1 MDITFTRSEEQIAD
15 IYLERINE
23 LRKETAFY
31 KNNINSIIYGSTNS
45 KYLKDARDVSVLID
59 NLISS
64 LDTIEETL
72 KCKDL
77 VVDNNLISS
86 LVSFSYVHLKLS
98 DKQIADMLF
107 YLMKRNHSQHAFKF
121 LKKEFRNAHFILKE
135 NFFDKQQIDG
145 TIKDFSRLNLNQVKV
160 ALDKIGI
167 EKKIS
172 SRIIKTLSLMAD
184 TKKTEPINIEQT
196 KKKRKHAPKEKTLSS
211 DSAITVGL
219 FKPKEKEPIL
229 TKKEYFKINSELL
242 EYFYFDYES
251 RITDKVNNSI
261 VINKDI
267 YADDRKKCITLLKK
281 AKYDVTTIKS
291 FLERALIYNTYRFSK
306 DLIKVI
312 IDDILENITIKK
324 LTSYYLKREKISK

>member
-1 MDITFTRSEEQIAD
+1 M
-15 IYLERINE
+15 
-23 LRKETAFY
+23 
-31 KNNINSIIYGSTNS
+31 
-45 KYLKDARDVSVLID
+45 
-59 NLISS
+59 
-64 LDTIEETL
+64 
-72 KCKDL
+72 
-77 VVDNNLISS
+77 
-86 LVSFSYVHLKLS
+86 
-98 DKQIADMLF
+98 
-107 YLMKRNHSQHAFKF
+107 
-121 LKKEFRNAHFILKE
+121 
-135 NFFDKQQIDG
+135 
-145 TIKDFSRLNLNQVKV
+145 
-160 ALDKIGI
+160 
-167 EKKIS
+167 
-172 SRIIKTLSLMAD
+172 
-184 TKKTEPINIEQT
+184 
-196 KKKRKHAPKEKTLSS
+196 SS
-211 DSAITVGL
+211 DSAITGGL

-291 FLERALIYNTYRFSK
+291 FLERALIYNTYNMNILAFYNDIYNILIDLLNEDYDEYSWLEEKIKEINNIIFGMQFTDDNTYRFSK